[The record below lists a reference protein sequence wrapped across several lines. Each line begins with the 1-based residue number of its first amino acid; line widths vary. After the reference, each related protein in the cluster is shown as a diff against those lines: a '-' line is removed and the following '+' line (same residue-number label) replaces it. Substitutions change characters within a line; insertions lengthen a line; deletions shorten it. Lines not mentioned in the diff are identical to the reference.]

1 MNPHLRV
8 ERAATMGHE
17 ACIFSALSFLPVS
30 ANRSQIPPE
39 ASHRL
44 PWLSW
49 HPALVG
55 GITFVLV
62 VVPLLMAV
70 WNMHSQAD
78 RILRLSIQEQLLS
91 AARVLAHA
99 VDAEAH
105 QQLKEP
111 SQEKSTAYT
120 QLVHRMEEARTTIDP
135 LHMIKFT
142 YTCTLDGEQVRF
154 VLDTTP
160 SGDADHDGRDDKAHL
175 MELYEHPSPTLRRV
189 LEIGLPMVDEKPYS
203 DRWGTFMSAF
213 APIFDANRKLVGAT
227 GVDMSLEDFELQ
239 RSGLRHVASLSAL
252 GVLFLAYLAGHGM
265 AGYHRRL
272 KSSVE
277 SLMKANEAAMSA
289 ERVKNDFLGAMSHE
303 LRTPLNAVLGMT
315 EMLSQTKLDDS
326 QREMVGTVQR
336 SGESLLATLTSILEF
351 TQLDPDRS
359 QVKAEE
365 TNLATLLQE
374 LHKHHEPT
382 LREKGLQVVQKKADD
397 CPGFFTAQTVFLRQ
411 VLSQLLSNAIKF
423 TDAGGIEI
431 RVRAT
436 RHENGGGLLYFEV
449 KDTGIG
455 IAEHHAECL
464 FEPLFQADGSTT
476 RRHGGT
482 GMGLALS
489 KRLCDAMKARIWAE
503 SKPGH
508 GSTFH
513 VEVPVEAFR
522 TEIIT
527 SGPLALVWTDD
538 SMTRMLVTRVIEK
551 AGNKVETVSSFDEL
565 KNHPKLAQSAV
576 CVVDAHEAP
585 AEVVAQIRDF
595 VPQTRLIV
603 IHGQIEPNSHPAAD
617 VIVPAPVKP
626 AELRKALDASS

>member
-1 MNPHLRV
+1 MYLF
-8 ERAATMGHE
+8 RAV
-17 ACIFSALSFLPVS
+17 ISPVS
-30 ANRSQIPPE
+30 ANRSQLPPE

-111 SQEKSTAYT
+111 SQEKSAAYT
-120 QLVHRMEEARTTIDP
+120 QLVHRMEVARTTIDP
-135 LHMIKFT
+135 LHMIEFT
-142 YTCTLDGEQVRF
+142 YTCLLDGDQVRF

-289 ERVKNDFLGAMSHE
+289 ERVKSDFLGAMSHE

-374 LHKHHEPT
+374 LHKHHEPA
-382 LREKGLQVVQKKADD
+382 LREKGLQVVQKMADD

-436 RHENGGGLLYFEV
+436 RHENGGGLLHFEV

-455 IAEHHAECL
+455 IAEHHAERL

-503 SKPGH
+503 SKPGQ

-551 AGNKVETVSSFDEL
+551 AGNKVETVCSFDEL
-565 KNHPKLAQSAV
+565 KNHPKLAQAAV
-576 CVVDAHEAP
+576 CVVDAHEAA

-595 VPQTRLIV
+595 VPQARLIV

>member
-1 MNPHLRV
+1 M
-8 ERAATMGHE
+8 
-17 ACIFSALSFLPVS
+17 
-30 ANRSQIPPE
+30 
-39 ASHRL
+39 
-44 PWLSW
+44 
-49 HPALVG
+49 LV
-55 GITFVLV
+55 I
-62 VVPLLMAV
+62 VPLLIAV

-78 RILRLSIQEQLLS
+78 LILKLSIQEQLLS
-91 AARVLAHA
+91 AARVLAHS

-105 QQLKEP
+105 QQLKE
-111 SQEKSTAYT
+111 SAQENSAEYAR
-120 QLVHRMEEARTTIDP
+120 LVRQMGEARNAIDP
-135 LHMIKFT
+135 VRMIKFT
-142 YTCTLDGEQVRF
+142 YTCMLDGQQVRF

-175 MELYEHPSPTLRRV
+175 MELYEQPSPTLRRV

-213 APIFDANRKLVGAT
+213 APIFDADHKLVGAT

-272 KSSVE
+272 KSSVQ
-277 SLMKANEAAMSA
+277 SLMKANAAAMSA
-289 ERVKNDFLGAMSHE
+289 QRVKNDFLGAMSHE
-303 LRTPLNAVLGMT
+303 LRTPLNAVLGMS
-315 EMLSQTKLDDS
+315 EMLSQTPLEPS
-326 QREMVGTVQR
+326 QREMVTTVQR

-365 TNLATLLQE
+365 TSLAALLRE
-374 LHKHHEPT
+374 IHKHHEPA
-382 LREKGLQVVQKKADD
+382 LREKRLQVVHKIADG

-436 RHENGGGLLYFEV
+436 RQEDGGGLLHFEV
-449 KDTGIG
+449 QDTGIG
-455 IAEHHAECL
+455 IAGHDAERL
-464 FEPLFQADGSTT
+464 FEPLFQVDGSTT

-522 TEIIT
+522 TEIIA

-538 SMTRMLVTRVIEK
+538 SMTRMLVSRVIEK
-551 AGNKVETVSSFDEL
+551 AGSKVETVSAFDEL
-565 KNHPKLAQSAV
+565 KNHPKLDQAAV

-585 AEVVAQIRDF
+585 AEIVTQIRDL
-595 VPQTRLIV
+595 VPRARLIV
-603 IHGQIEPNSHPAAD
+603 IHGHTDPNSHPAAD